1 MTQASSSY
9 ERLAGD
15 KYFTPAWV
23 TEALLSVETFA
34 GTVLD
39 PAAGAGHIV
48 DVLAAHRVMAEGLDI
63 DPDAAHIARGDFLE
77 RGQPADHIIANPP
90 YGIGSRLAVE
100 FIRHS
105 LDLTRPRGGK
115 VAMLLKV
122 GFDSAK
128 GRRDLF
134 ADHPAFAVEYRLTE
148 RIRWANL
155 KQSKQGPTEN
165 HSWMLWDW
173 RKRQGPAVKGY
184 LPLPKTKEATPC

>member
-9 ERLAGD
+9 ARVEGD

-23 TEALLSVETFA
+23 TNALLDVEHFEGRA
-34 GTVLD
+34 CD

-48 DVLAAHRVMAEGLDI
+48 DACLARGLDTYGV
-63 DPDAAHIARGDFLE
+63 DLKPDAPHIMGPIDFLTMD
-77 RGQPADHIIANPP
+77 GSLASIITNPP
-90 YGIGSRLAVE
+90 YGLQSRLAVQ
-100 FIRHS
+100 FIEHA
-105 LDLTRPRGGK
+105 LELTKKRGGK

-128 GRRDLF
+128 GRRHLF

-155 KQSKQGPTEN
+155 EQSSAGPTEN
-165 HSWMLWDW
+165 HSWFLWSWAKDPAAYPI
-173 RKRQGPAVKGY
+173 KRY
-184 LPLPKTKEATPC
+184 LP